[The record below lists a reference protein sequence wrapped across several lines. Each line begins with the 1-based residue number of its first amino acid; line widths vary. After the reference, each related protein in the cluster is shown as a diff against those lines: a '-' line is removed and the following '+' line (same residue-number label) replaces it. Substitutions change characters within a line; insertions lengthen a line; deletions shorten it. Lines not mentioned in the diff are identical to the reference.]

1 MSSARAARAALGPA
15 AVVSVAQA
23 VEWLPWR
30 AAEARAWLE
39 AAGVII
45 RRPGLPAPVVRWGD
59 VLVALAEEREE
70 EARPTPVALPRKKLK
85 G

>member
-1 MSSARAARAALGPA
+1 MGASA
-15 AVVSVAQA
+15 VFSVA
-23 VEWLPWR
+23 ETLEKLPGRDSAWR
-30 AAEARAWLE
+30 EWLE
-39 AAGVII
+39 AQGLII

-70 EARPTPVALPRKKLK
+70 EARPTPVVLPRKKLK